1 MIKNFKH
8 MWKHHRGFCLL
19 TGSYLVPA
27 MVTYIFTFDRALA
40 INVGSVGILASFYFI
55 WKYA

>member
-1 MIKNFKH
+1 MIRNFKQ

-19 TGSYLVPA
+19 TLSYFIPA
-27 MVTYIFTFDRALA
+27 AVTYIFTFDRTLA
-40 INVGSVGILASFYFI
+40 INVGSVGILASFYLI